1 MQHARI
7 SVKHLT
13 TVLML
18 AAKLIQSGSVV
29 NTGIWT
35 KPRQPG
41 MANSPTAG
49 SCRAAPLQGLLKPLL
64 QAWVPWERG
73 WQLLGCRDT
82 GVAAAGPRGHGDSE
96 SCRAAKEE
104 GLKSRAR
111 ATSPGELLC
120 PQPHGHVPG
129 PRGTAT
135 PQPGDLLSGAG
146 GTGQTSSI
154 ARAAVGLRAAVP
166 GPGRPGGAVQARSPR
181 GNTEAK
187 LPRAC
192 NGTGLALHIHSPPCF
207 FYLYFSNLL
216 ITLF

>member
-49 SCRAAPLQGLLKPLL
+49 SCRAAPLQSLLKPLL

-73 WQLLGCRDT
+73 WQLPD
-82 GVAAAGPRGHGDSE
+82 HGDME
-96 SCRAAKEE
+96 
-104 GLKSRAR
+104 
-111 ATSPGELLC
+111 T
-120 PQPHGHVPG
+120 
-129 PRGTAT
+129 
-135 PQPGDLLSGAG
+135 
-146 GTGQTSSI
+146 
-154 ARAAVGLRAAVP
+154 ARAAVLP
-166 GPGRPGGAVQARSPR
+166 GKNGWRPEPEPPALGSCCVRSPM
-181 GNTEAK
+181 GMSQDLVAQQ
-187 LPRAC
+187 P
-192 NGTGLALHIHSPPCF
+192 HSPATSSLGQGALTRPAA
-207 FYLYFSNLL
+207 
-216 ITLF
+216 